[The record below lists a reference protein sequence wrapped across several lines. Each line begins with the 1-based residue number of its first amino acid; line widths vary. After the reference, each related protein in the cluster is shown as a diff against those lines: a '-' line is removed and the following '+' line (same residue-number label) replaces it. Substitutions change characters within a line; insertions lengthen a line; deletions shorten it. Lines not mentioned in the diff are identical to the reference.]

1 MGEWTSDGWTVE
13 VSPTGIRGSGPR
25 ASFEVDAVEAE
36 ATSLRWGFFGR
47 RLCRPGRPVQRVRG
61 MRKPVTARVRASLH
75 RVALEAELQ
84 AWVDRFNAL
93 HAACESGRT
102 IGRWVPWD
110 VRDAFLV
117 DRRSDFPDRL
127 RRSGAESTLSDRERT
142 AVTFEPEAMTLLVE
156 STNEAI
162 VRTELVARR
171 EFLNTIESRPLT
183 DEQARTVITFDNR
196 VHVLA
201 AAGSGKTSVL
211 VARAAYAVSRGFVPP
226 DRILLLAFNRKAA
239 DELQDRIETRF
250 DLAGL
255 DSSGVR
261 ASTFHSFGLSV
272 IGAATGR
279 KPSLAP
285 WVEQGRESKKISEL
299 VDQLRDSDRAF
310 RYKWDLYRLVF
321 APVPLDPASG
331 RADTYDRESKRSG
344 IATLDGKIVKSHGER
359 MIADWLFL
367 NGVDYQYERPYV
379 ADIADATH
387 SQYTPDFYYPAA
399 DAWHEH
405 WALGRDGRPPAEFQG
420 YEEGMRW
427 KRSVHERRNTD
438 LIETT
443 FAEIVLDKRG
453 FSGLEDALTSR
464 GITLDWNP
472 HRPTEREPVSHD
484 QMVRLVQT
492 FMNHVKS
499 SQSSVNQL
507 ETLLTTTRRHL
518 DGARTRTFLDLF
530 WPIFDAWNDE
540 LRAGGYVDFDDML
553 GTAADLIADGFDPGY
568 DLVLVDEL
576 QDSSQARSRLVVGL
590 VSDGGRFL
598 MAVGDDWQAINR
610 FAGADL
616 SVMTKFHER
625 LGPGPQLALT
635 TTFRCSQAI
644 CDVSSKFVSRNPHQ
658 FDKRMVSVKHE
669 DRGSPVEVTYADDAV
684 DAVKARLERWS
695 DEAGFAGA
703 SVYILGRYNFERQ
716 DSLPSD
722 LPSNLQIDFLTVHSS
737 KGSEA
742 DYVLIPGMK
751 SGTYGFP
758 SIIADDPV
766 LDLVM
771 GEPDTY
777 AHAEERRLL
786 YVAMTR
792 ARRGVHLVAS
802 PSYPSPFATE
812 LLELDDSDDGRLV
825 VQVDEYGNH
834 VSARHRVRSCPKCG
848 VGTLVSRTGDYGPFF
863 GCSEFPA
870 CDYTTN
876 DPSAERVE
884 DTSSPRSSGPR
895 LRREKPNCPQ
905 CGKGTLRKRT
915 GKYGPFLGCSK
926 YPGCDYTLDT

>member
-13 VSPTGIRGSGPR
+13 ISPTGIRGLGPR
-25 ASFEVDAVEAE
+25 ASFEVDAAEAE

-61 MRKPVTARVRASLH
+61 MPKSVAARVRASLH

-84 AWVDRFNAL
+84 AWVDRFDAL
-93 HAACESGRT
+93 YAACESGRT
-102 IGRWVPWD
+102 IGRWIPWD
-110 VRDAFLV
+110 VRDAFLAN
-117 DRRSDFPDRL
+117 RHSDFPDRL
-127 RRSGAESTLSDRERT
+127 YRSGAVPTLSDRERA
-142 AVTFEPEAMTLLVE
+142 AVAFEPEAMTLLVD

-162 VRTELVARR
+162 VEAELVARS
-171 EFLNTIESRPLT
+171 EFLATIESRPLT

-196 VHVLA
+196 VQVLA

-226 DRILLLAFNRKAA
+226 DRILLLAFNKKAA
-239 DELQDRIETRF
+239 KELQDRIETRF
-250 DLAGL
+250 DVAGL
-255 DSSGVR
+255 DSSGVE
-261 ASTFHSFGLSV
+261 ASTFHAFGLSV
-272 IGAATGR
+272 IGKATGR
-279 KPSLAP
+279 MPSLAP
-285 WVEQGRESKKISEL
+285 WVEQGRESEKINEL
-299 VDQLRDSDRAF
+299 VDRLRDSNRAF
-310 RYKWDLYRLVF
+310 RYKWDLFRLVF
-321 APVPLDPASG
+321 AQVPLDPAHG
-331 RADTYDRESKRSG
+331 RPDEYDRESRRSG
-344 IATLDGKIVKSHGER
+344 FGTLDGKTVKSAGER

-367 NGVDYQYERPYV
+367 NGVDYRYEQPYE
-379 ADIADATH
+379 ADTADATH
-387 SQYTPDFYYPAA
+387 RQYTPDFYYPAA

-405 WALGRDGRPPAEFQG
+405 WALGRDGRPPDEFQG
-420 YEEGMRW
+420 YEDDMHW
-427 KRSVHERRNTD
+427 KRSFHELCGTD

-443 FAEIVLDKRG
+443 FAEIVLGDGG

-472 HRPTEREPVSHD
+472 DRYTGREPVTHG
-484 QMVRLVQT
+484 QMVRLVRT
-492 FMNHVKS
+492 FLSHVKS
-499 SQSSVNQL
+499 SRSSVDQL
-507 ETLLTTTRRHL
+507 ETLLTTTRGHL
-518 DGARTRTFLDLF
+518 RGDRTRTFLDLF

-553 GTAADLIADGFDPGY
+553 GTAADLIAEGFDPGY

-576 QDSSQARSRLVVGL
+576 QDSSQARSRLVEGL

-598 MAVGDDWQAINR
+598 MAVGDDWQGINR

-616 SVMTKFHER
+616 SVMTNFHER

-658 FDKRMVSVKHE
+658 FDKRMVSVKHG
-669 DRGSPVEVTYADDAV
+669 DRGSPVEVTYADDAA
-684 DAVKARLERWS
+684 DAIKARLERWS
-695 DEAGFAGA
+695 DEAGNDGA
-703 SVYILGRYNFERQ
+703 SVYILGRYNFERR

-722 LPSNLQIDFLTVHSS
+722 LPSNLQVDFLTVHSS

-758 SIIADDPV
+758 STIADDPV

-792 ARRGVHLVAS
+792 ARCGVHLVAS
-802 PSYPSPFATE
+802 PSHPSPFATE
-812 LLELDDSDDGRLV
+812 LLELVDSDDGRLV

-834 VSARHRVRSCPKCG
+834 VSTRHRVWSCPRPDCD
-848 VGTLVSRTGDYGPFF
+848 GTLVPRTGPFGDFF

-876 DPSAERVE
+876 DPSAGR
-884 DTSSPRSSGPR
+884 D
-895 LRREKPNCPQ
+895 
-905 CGKGTLRKRT
+905 
-915 GKYGPFLGCSK
+915 
-926 YPGCDYTLDT
+926 

>member
-1 MGEWTSDGWTVE
+1 MGEWTSDGWTAE
-13 VSPTGIRGSGPR
+13 ISPTGIRVSGPR
-25 ASFEVDAVEAE
+25 ASFEVDAAEAE

-61 MRKPVTARVRASLH
+61 MPKKVAARVRASLH
-75 RVALEAELQ
+75 RVALEVELQ
-84 AWVDRFNAL
+84 AWVDRFDAI
-93 HAACESGRT
+93 HGACESGRT

-110 VRDAFLV
+110 VRNAFLA

-127 RRSGAESTLSDRERT
+127 RHSGAEPTLSDHERA
-142 AVTFEPEAMTLLVE
+142 AVAFEPKAMTRLVE
-156 STNEAI
+156 ATNEAI
-162 VRTELVARR
+162 VEAELVARG
-171 EFLNTIESRPLT
+171 EFLDTIESHPLT

-196 VHVLA
+196 VLVLA

-226 DRILLLAFNRKAA
+226 ERILLLAFNKKAA
-239 DELQDRIETRF
+239 DELQDRIKTRF
-250 DLAGL
+250 AAAGL

-272 IGAATGR
+272 IGKATDR
-279 KPSLAP
+279 MPSLAP
-285 WVEQGRESKKISEL
+285 WIEQGHELGKISEL
-299 VDQLRDSDRAF
+299 VDRLRDSDRAF
-310 RYKWDLYRLVF
+310 RYKWDLFRLVF
-321 APVPLDPASG
+321 AQVPLDPAHG
-331 RADTYDRESKRSG
+331 RPNAYDKESKRSG
-344 IATLDGKIVKSHGER
+344 FATLDGKIVKSQGER

-367 NGVDYQYERPYV
+367 NGVDYRYEQPYE
-379 ADIADATH
+379 ADTADATH
-387 SQYTPDFYYPAA
+387 RQYAPDFYYPAA

-405 WALGRDGRPPAEFQG
+405 WALGRDGRPPAEWQG

-427 KRSVHERRNTD
+427 KRLEHERHGTD

-443 FAEIVLDKRG
+443 FAEIVLGDGG

-472 HRPTEREPVSHD
+472 DRYTGREPVPHS
-484 QMVRLVQT
+484 QMVGLVRT
-492 FMNHVKS
+492 FLSHVKS
-499 SQSSVNQL
+499 SRSSVDQL
-507 ETLLTTTRRHL
+507 ETRLTTTRHHL

-553 GTAADLIADGFDPGY
+553 GTAADLIADGVDPGY

-576 QDSSQARSRLVVGL
+576 QDSSQARSRLVEGL

-658 FDKRMVSVKHE
+658 FDKRMVAIKHG
-669 DRGSPVEVTYADDAV
+669 DRGSPVEVTYADDAA
-684 DAVKARLERWS
+684 DAVTARLERWS
-695 DEAGFAGA
+695 DEAGNDGA

-716 DSLPSD
+716 DSLPNN
-722 LPSNLQIDFLTVHSS
+722 LPSNLQIHFLTVHSS

-758 SIIADDPV
+758 STIADDPV

-802 PSYPSPFATE
+802 PSHPSPFATE
-812 LLELDDSDDGRLV
+812 LFELDDSDDSDDGRLV
-825 VQVDEYGNH
+825 VQVDKCGNP
-834 VSARHRVRSCPKCG
+834 VSTRHRVRPCPRPNCD
-848 VGTLVSRTGDYGPFF
+848 GTLVPRTGPSGDFF
-863 GCSEFPA
+863 GCSAFPA
-870 CDYTTN
+870 CLYTEN
-876 DPSAERVE
+876 
-884 DTSSPRSSGPR
+884 
-895 LRREKPNCPQ
+895 
-905 CGKGTLRKRT
+905 
-915 GKYGPFLGCSK
+915 
-926 YPGCDYTLDT
+926 

>member
-1 MGEWTSDGWTVE
+1 MGEWTSDGWTAE
-13 VSPTGIRGSGPR
+13 ISPTGIQVSGPR
-25 ASFEVDAVEAE
+25 ASFEVDAAEAE

-61 MRKPVTARVRASLH
+61 MPKKVAARVRASLH
-75 RVALEAELQ
+75 RVALEVELQ
-84 AWVDRFNAL
+84 AWVDRFDAI
-93 HAACESGRT
+93 HGACESGRT

-110 VRDAFLV
+110 VRNAFLA

-127 RRSGAESTLSDRERT
+127 RHSGAEPTLSDHERA
-142 AVTFEPEAMTLLVE
+142 AVAFEPKAMTRLVE
-156 STNEAI
+156 ATNEAI
-162 VRTELVARR
+162 VEAELVARG
-171 EFLNTIESRPLT
+171 EFLDTIESHPLT

-196 VHVLA
+196 VLVLA

-226 DRILLLAFNRKAA
+226 ERILLLAFNKKAA
-239 DELQDRIETRF
+239 DELQDRIKTRF
-250 DLAGL
+250 AAAGL
-255 DSSGVR
+255 DSSGVQ

-272 IGAATGR
+272 IGKATDR
-279 KPSLAP
+279 MPSLAP
-285 WVEQGRESKKISEL
+285 WIEQGHELGKISEL
-299 VDQLRDSDRAF
+299 VDRLRDSDRAF
-310 RYKWDLYRLVF
+310 RYKWDLFRLVF
-321 APVPLDPASG
+321 AQVPLDPAHG
-331 RADTYDRESKRSG
+331 RPNAYDKESKRSG
-344 IATLDGKIVKSHGER
+344 FATLDGKIVKSQGER

-367 NGVDYQYERPYV
+367 NGVDYRYERPYE
-379 ADIADATH
+379 ADTATATH
-387 SQYTPDFYYPAA
+387 RQYAPDFYYPAV

-405 WALGRDGRPPAEFQG
+405 WALGRDGLPPADWHG
-420 YEEGMRW
+420 YEDEMCW
-427 KRSVHERRNTD
+427 KRELHERRGTD

-443 FAEIVLDKRG
+443 FAEIVLSDIG

-472 HRPTEREPVSHD
+472 DRHTGREPVTHD

-492 FMNHVKS
+492 FLSHVKS
-499 SQSSVNQL
+499 SRSSVNRL
-507 ETLLTTTRRHL
+507 ETLLTTTRLHL
-518 DGARTRTFLDLF
+518 RGDRTRTFLDLF

-553 GTAADLIADGFDPGY
+553 GTAADLIAEGFDPGY

-576 QDSSQARSRLVVGL
+576 QDSSQARSRLVEGL
-590 VSDGGRFL
+590 VSDSGRFL

-616 SVMTKFHER
+616 SVMTDFHER

-644 CDVSSKFVSRNPHQ
+644 CDVSSKFVSRNRSQ
-658 FDKRMVSVKHE
+658 FDKEMVSVE
-669 DRGSPVEVTYADDAV
+669 QGDRGSPVEVTYADDAV

-695 DEAGFAGA
+695 DEAGSDGA
-703 SVYILGRYNFERQ
+703 SVYILGRYNFERR
-716 DSLPSD
+716 DSLPNN
-722 LPSNLQIDFLTVHSS
+722 LPSNLQIHFLTVHSS

-758 SIIADDPV
+758 STIADDPV

-792 ARRGVHLVAS
+792 ARRGVHIVAS
-802 PSYPSPFATE
+802 PSQPSPFATE
-812 LLELDDSDDGRLV
+812 LLELGDSDDGWFV
-825 VQVDEYGNH
+825 VQVDEFGNH
-834 VSARHRVRSCPKCG
+834 VSTRHRVRSCPRPDCS
-848 VGTLVSRTGDYGPFF
+848 GTLVPRIGPFGGFF

-870 CDYTTN
+870 CLYTTN
-876 DPSAERVE
+876 DPPAER
-884 DTSSPRSSGPR
+884 
-895 LRREKPNCPQ
+895 N
-905 CGKGTLRKRT
+905 
-915 GKYGPFLGCSK
+915 
-926 YPGCDYTLDT
+926 